1 MVIVDSSVWID
12 YLHNVS
18 NPQTS
23 WLDAH
28 LELEE
33 IGLTT
38 LTLCEVLQGL
48 RTPIQVTKTTH
59 HLLAFSIF
67 DGCDRALALTAAE
80 SFRFL
85 RSRGVTVRST
95 IDSLLATFCIAR
107 WFPLLHRDR
116 DFDAFETH
124 LGLDVIKP

>member
-48 RTPIQVTKTTH
+48 RTPSQVTETTH

-67 DGCDRALALTAAE
+67 DGCDRALALAAAE

-95 IDSLLATFCIAR
+95 IDSFLATFCIAR
-107 WFPLLHRDR
+107 GFPLLHRDR